1 MPTLSEDRF
10 CQEIR
15 DRTAD
20 LANLVRADLEQPVPT
35 CPGWTF
41 KQLGTHVGRAHRWA
55 AEIVATRSATF
66 IPLRDMPYGKPPP
79 DPAGHAQW
87 LNASA
92 SRVAEA
98 VTAAG
103 PEPVWTFIGMRP
115 ARFWARRR
123 AHEVAVHLADA
134 QLATGQ
140 EITMAADLAAD
151 GIGEWLEIIAAA
163 GDGTTEVAVA
173 RATGVRGDG
182 ETLHFHATED
192 VPDGEWMVRRVPSGI
207 TAGPGHG
214 KADVAVRGP
223 AARLLLVLLRR
234 LPPTDPALEIFG
246 DEALFAHWIENTQF

>member
-1 MPTLSEDRF
+1 
-10 CQEIR
+10 
-15 DRTAD
+15 
-20 LANLVRADLEQPVPT
+20 
-35 CPGWTF
+35 
-41 KQLGTHVGRAHRWA
+41 
-55 AEIVATRSATF
+55 
-66 IPLRDMPYGKPPP
+66 
-79 DPAGHAQW
+79 
-87 LNASA
+87 
-92 SRVAEA
+92 
-98 VTAAG
+98 
-103 PEPVWTFIGMRP
+103 
-115 ARFWARRR
+115 
-123 AHEVAVHLADA
+123 
-134 QLATGQ
+134 
-140 EITMAADLAAD
+140 MAADLAAD

-223 AARLLLVLLRR
+223 AARLLLALLRR